1 MTEPKRFK
9 YSEIFHSFQGEGEKT
24 GVSCAWIRF
33 FLCNLSCDGFG
44 QCDPTDPSTYVLP
57 YQDFD
62 VSTVKRIEELPVF
75 DKGCDSS
82 YTWSKKY
89 RHLAHN
95 DTAKEICDK
104 LEGVLKHPSNP
115 RGRFVHPKTEQEHHL
130 CFTGGE
136 PMISQEAMLAIIEEL
151 DSRNNIPWR
160 VTVETNGTK
169 HIANPSLQTIIE
181 DWYATDGEWFWSVSP
196 KLFSTS
202 GEKSKKAIKP
212 EVVGFYA
219 SMSDHGQLKYVVN
232 GTQQSWDEVEEHTR
246 AFRNAG
252 VYWPVWIMP
261 VGATKEE
268 QEEEQIA
275 EIAMEAMK
283 RGYYFSG
290 RLHCHVFGNKI
301 GT

>member
-1 MTEPKRFK
+1 
-9 YSEIFHSFQGEGEKT
+9 
-24 GVSCAWIRF
+24 
-33 FLCNLSCDGFG
+33 
-44 QCDPTDPSTYVLP
+44 
-57 YQDFD
+57 
-62 VSTVKRIEELPVF
+62 
-75 DKGCDSS
+75 
-82 YTWSKKY
+82 
-89 RHLAHN
+89 
-95 DTAKEICDK
+95 
-104 LEGVLKHPSNP
+104 
-115 RGRFVHPKTEQEHHL
+115 
-130 CFTGGE
+130 
-136 PMISQEAMLAIIEEL
+136 MISQEAMLAIIEEL